1 MASANRGGTYI
12 SMEFGE
18 GMNHIKSVHIY
29 YSSVYNQLRA
39 GRTVKV
45 QCVNVQGL
53 KAVNAFSFQRRA
65 ISYQNVGFDDKTKD
79 RIKLNSTRLAVWYS
93 PFGL

>member
-1 MASANRGGTYI
+1 MASANRNDTYI

-29 YSSVYNQLRA
+29 YSGVYNQLRA

-45 QCVNVQGL
+45 QRGNEQSLEVVN
-53 KAVNAFSFQRRA
+53 
-65 ISYQNVGFDDKTKD
+65 GF
-79 RIKLNSTRLAVWYS
+79 
-93 PFGL
+93 FF

>member
-1 MASANRGGTYI
+1 MASANRGGTYV

-29 YSSVYNQLRA
+29 YSGVYNQLRA

-45 QCVNVQGL
+45 QCVNEQEL
-53 KAVNAFSFQRRA
+53 KTVNAFF
-65 ISYQNVGFDDKTKD
+65 F
-79 RIKLNSTRLAVWYS
+79 
-93 PFGL
+93 F